1 MDSIHSRLFTVLLVC
16 LTSCS
21 HSPAEEAQSSV
32 ESYIIKNLKND
43 ETYEPVSFT
52 AIDTLTKPD
61 TSGTKLVS
69 LYKIT
74 HVYSVF
80 KPNQDKD
87 KITVSFYLDKDFEVT
102 GKIMIFRK
110 YKR

>member
-1 MDSIHSRLFTVLLVC
+1 MHKICISF
-16 LTSCS
+16 LTFAIFNLTACS
-21 HSPAEEAQSSV
+21 NSPANEAQSSV
-32 ESYIIKNLKND
+32 KSYIIKNLKNG
-43 ETYEPVSFT
+43 ESYEPVSFS
-52 AIDTLTKPD
+52 AIDTLTKAD
-61 TSGTKLVS
+61 TSETKQIS

-80 KPNQDKD
+80 KPDQDKD